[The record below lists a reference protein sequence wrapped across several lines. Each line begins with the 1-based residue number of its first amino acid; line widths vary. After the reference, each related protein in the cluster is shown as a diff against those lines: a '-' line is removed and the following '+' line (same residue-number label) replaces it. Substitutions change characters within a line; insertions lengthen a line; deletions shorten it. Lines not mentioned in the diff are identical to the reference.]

1 MIKWIIT
8 IIRDNIQRLPITL
21 CFARKDIK
29 RAHMKSDLGWFW
41 AIAKPLF
48 YILMFYFAISTG
60 FKNAKDV
67 DGIVCPYFIWL
78 ASGIVPWQYV
88 SDLLVSGGNCF
99 NKYKSIITNT
109 KYPVS
114 AIPTIP
120 VISKLFIHCI
130 MVGVLIFI
138 ALLMGVKPSIYWLQL
153 PIYMFLTILFLYL
166 WVTMTGLMTV
176 MSADILEFIRTIR
189 TAFFWLSGILFNS
202 RKKKSLFFALNPI
215 RFIAEGYR
223 NAFAYH
229 VWIWEQRRLLFYF
242 CIVMLLMTIVTFLLY
257 KRMEKRMPEMV
268 EGVR

>member
-1 MIKWIIT
+1 MIKWFFT
-8 IIRDNIQRLPITL
+8 IISDNIKCLRPTL
-21 CFARKDIK
+21 TMAAKDIK

-60 FKNAKDV
+60 FKNSRDI
-67 DGIVCPYFIWL
+67 DGVVCPYFIWL
-78 ASGIVPWQYV
+78 ASGIVPWQYI
-88 SDLLVSGGNCF
+88 SDLLVGGASCF
-99 NKYKSIITNT
+99 NKYKSIIKST

-130 MVGVLIFI
+130 MVVVLMII
-138 ALLMGVKPSIYWLQL
+138 AILMGVRPSIYWLQL
-153 PIYMFLTILFLYL
+153 PIYMALTFCFLYV
-166 WVTMTGLMTV
+166 WVLMTGLMNV

-202 RKKKSLFFALNPI
+202 RGKKSPFFTFNPI

-223 NAFAYH
+223 NVFAYH
-229 VWIWEQRRLLFYF
+229 VWIWEQKRLLFNF
-242 CIVMLLMTIVTFLLY
+242 CLVMLIMTFVTFLLY
-257 KRMEKRMPEMV
+257 KRMAKRMPEFV
-268 EGVR
+268 